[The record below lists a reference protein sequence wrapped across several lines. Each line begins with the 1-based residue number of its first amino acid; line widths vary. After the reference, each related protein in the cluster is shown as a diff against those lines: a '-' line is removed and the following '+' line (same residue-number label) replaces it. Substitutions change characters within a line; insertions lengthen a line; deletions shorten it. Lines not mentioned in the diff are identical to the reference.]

1 MTETSS
7 ENTAAHA
14 RRIAQELGLAVG
26 RAAAVV
32 GLLDGG
38 ATVPFIARY
47 RKEATGEMDEVQIAA
62 VRDRLEQLRELDARR
77 ASILKSLAENGHLSP
92 ALKAAVEKAGTPTE
106 LEDLYAPYKPKR
118 RTRATAARER
128 GLEPLADFVFG
139 NQDAD
144 PAAEAAKFVSEEK
157 GVPDAAAALAGA
169 RDIIAERVSE
179 DKDARA
185 SCRELFEKTAVLSSA
200 VIRGKEEEGA
210 KFRDYFEWKEPLAAA
225 PSHRVLAIRRGEKEG
240 FLFFRITVDE
250 DAAVSRLERLF
261 VRGNGGCGNAVRE
274 AVRDAWKRLLGPSLE
289 TEARLKSK
297 EKADE
302 EAIRVFAANA
312 VELLM
317 APALGQKSVLALDP
331 GFRTGCKL
339 VVLDAQGKLLHHEV
353 VFPTAGSPRQ
363 REDAGTRLRVL
374 CSQFKVQ
381 AIAIGNGT
389 ASRETELFVRECGLP
404 ADVPVVVVNESGA
417 SIYSASEAARE
428 EFPNE
433 DITVRGAVSI
443 GRRLMDP
450 LAELVKIDPKS
461 IGVGQY
467 QHDVN
472 QAALKRA
479 LDDTVVSC
487 VNRVGVEVNTASK
500 QLLSYV
506 SGLNAGI
513 AAEIVAYRD
522 AHGAFRSRG
531 ELKRVPRLG
540 EKTFEQCAGFLR
552 IRGGEHPLDASA
564 VHPERYAL
572 VERMAKDLGA
582 DVSALL
588 ADGRLRSRIR
598 PEKYVSE
605 DAGLPTLRDI
615 LGELEKPGRDPREK
629 FEAFSFKE
637 GVREISDLKEGM
649 RLPGIV
655 TNVTAFGAFV
665 DVGVHQ
671 DGLVHVSQ
679 LSDRFVSNPA
689 DVVKVG
695 QRVSVVVTEVDA
707 ARSRIGLSMKTR
719 PEKASRGVRESFSG
733 GVPRSRRGGAAG
745 TPRRLLSGGRGGSG
759 FGSLG
764 DFFK

>member
-77 ASILKSLAENGHLSP
+77 ASILKSLAANGHLSP

-472 QAALKRA
+472 QTALKRA

-733 GVPRSRRGGAAG
+733 GVPRSRRGGDAG
-745 TPRRLLSGGRGGSG
+745 TPRRLSSGGRGGSS

>member
-1 MTETSS
+1 MTETFS

-261 VRGNGGCGNAVRE
+261 VRGNGGGGNAVRE

-733 GVPRSRRGGAAG
+733 GAPRSRRGSEAG
-745 TPRRLLSGGRGGSG
+745 TPRRHSSGGRGGSG

>member
-733 GVPRSRRGGAAG
+733 GVSRSRRGGDAG
-745 TPRRLLSGGRGGSG
+745 TPRRLSSGGRGGSS